1 MTTLTVIEY
10 PDPLL
15 REPSLAVD
23 TFDAST
29 QQLAGDLID
38 TMYAAKCIGLSAV
51 QVGVHQ
57 QMLVMDHSSDQ
68 SEPEVYVNPEILLQ
82 KRTGLI
88 EERCVSVPG
97 QVAFVLRATQLL
109 VRARDEHGTTFER
122 ELLGMPAVCL
132 QHEMDHFDGKLLVD
146 RLNWFKRRRLHAA
159 LDKAGQ
165 LAASA

>member
-23 TFDAST
+23 VFDQST
-29 QQLAGDLID
+29 VQLAENLID

-57 QMLVMDHSSDQ
+57 QVLVMDHSPDQ
-68 SEPEVYVNPEILLQ
+68 SAPEVYVNPEILLR
-82 KRTGLI
+82 KGKGLI
-88 EERCVSVPG
+88 EERCVSVPD
-97 QVAFVLRATQLL
+97 QMAFVLRATQVL
-109 VRARDEHGTTFER
+109 VRARDEHGKAFER

-132 QHEMDHFDGKLLVD
+132 QHEMDHFDGKILVD
-146 RLNWFKRRRLHAA
+146 RLNRFKRRRLHASLGKGGRLQTVA
-159 LDKAGQ
+159 
-165 LAASA
+165 